1 MGTNGEISLVVGD
14 TIWATSAAAGPAF
27 EGGNLTC
34 GMAALAGAISS
45 VSIAGERV
53 QLATIKNSAPVGIC
67 GSAAIQTV
75 TELLQLDIIEPGG
88 RLRDSGEIP
97 SNLATRVIQHH
108 GENAFVLHRDAR
120 QLLVLTQGDI
130 RQIQLA
136 KGAIRAGMD
145 VLADKARIR
154 FQALTEVVLT
164 GSFGAVLQPEW
175 LKTIGIF
182 DEGMVHIT
190 RFTPEGAL
198 AGVERALVAADGF
211 ASVEQLG
218 KRFRVVPLSGT
229 PLFETLFMQQ
239 IDFPEIDRET

>member
-1 MGTNGEISLVVGD
+1 
-14 TIWATSAAAGPAF
+14 
-27 EGGNLTC
+27 
-34 GMAALAGAISS
+34 MAALPGAICS
-45 VSIAGERV
+45 VTFEAERV
-53 QLATIKNSAPVGIC
+53 KLNTIGNAAPVGIC
-67 GSAAIQTV
+67 GSAAIEAV
-75 TELLQLDIIEPGG
+75 TGLLRLDIIEAGG
-88 RLRDSGEIP
+88 RLRDSSEIP
-97 SNLATRVIQHH
+97 SNLATRVIRLQD
-108 GENAFVLHRDAR
+108 ENAFVLHRDAR

-145 VLADKARIR
+145 VLADKACIR
-154 FQALTEVVLT
+154 FQALEEVVLT
-164 GSFGAVLQPEW
+164 GSFGAVLRPEW

-198 AGVERALVAADGF
+198 AGVEQALCAGDGF

-218 KRFRVVPLSGT
+218 RRFRVIPLSGT

-239 IDFPEIDRET
+239 INFPDQTA